1 MFILGGLG
9 VFNFFLRWM
18 EMNLLGMKNIIRYI
32 NLMIIRLEQIKK
44 VFFI

>member
-1 MFILGGLG
+1 
-9 VFNFFLRWM
+9 
-18 EMNLLGMKNIIRYI
+18 MNLLGMKNIIRYI